1 MTYYQLIDI
10 ISIDN
15 TICMSGVVK
24 IYLSTISKKKE
35 VKEFLQDLG
44 QFINRDDFN
53 IDYDFYLNLKDDP
66 RRDKKYTTS
75 YTTLALEYDNNDIV
89 EVLKTLTIEDYSET
103 KIDTDDVHPPILY
116 VFGKKIDE
124 KLVYIKLKIRERNRR
139 CIVCVSF
146 HFAMRPMAFPYN
158 KK

>member
-1 MTYYQLIDI
+1 MTHYQLIGI

-15 TICMSGVVK
+15 IICMFGVVK

-35 VKEFLQDLG
+35 VKEFLQDLN

-53 IDYDFYLNLKDDP
+53 IDYDFYLNLKDDQ
-66 RRDKKYTTS
+66 RRDKKYTTT

-89 EVLKTLTIEDYSET
+89 EVLKTLTVEDYSET

-124 KLVYIKLKIRERNRR
+124 KLVYVKLKIRERNRR

-146 HFAMRPMAFPYN
+146 HFAMRTMAFPYN

>member
-1 MTYYQLIDI
+1 MKPESSSSACLQVRESRDF
-10 ISIDN
+10 SR
-15 TICMSGVVK
+15 VEV
-24 IYLSTISKKKE
+24 SK
-35 VKEFLQDLG
+35 DLD

-124 KLVYIKLKIRERNRR
+124 KLVYIKLKIK
-139 CIVCVSF
+139 
-146 HFAMRPMAFPYN
+146 N
-158 KK
+158 KNIEKGEKEYEKAN